1 MIGIQPIGGVI
12 GGERSYGLTVGENN
26 ASAEGFLGDEVEFW
40 DAVFCVVCVDH
51 LMMEYYRGDGSQ
63 VTWRF

>member
-1 MIGIQPIGGVI
+1 MQCSACHVDILE
-12 GGERSYGLTVGENN
+12 GERSYGLTVGENN
-26 ASAEGFLGDEVEFW
+26 YTFRSDEVEFW